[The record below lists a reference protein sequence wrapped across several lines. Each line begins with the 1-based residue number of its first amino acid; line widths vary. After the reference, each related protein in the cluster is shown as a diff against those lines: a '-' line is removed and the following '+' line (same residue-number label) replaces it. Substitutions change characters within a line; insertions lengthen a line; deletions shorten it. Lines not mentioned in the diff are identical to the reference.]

1 MHSQTKEDYLK
12 TMLYLADEKGLFNLK
27 DLSSKLEVSNPTAN
41 NMVKKLQDLG
51 WVKYQKYKPLK
62 LTKKGRKKAGLIL
75 RKHRLTEMY
84 LHEVMGFGWEEV
96 HDIAEELE
104 HVNSESLFDRMD
116 RILGFPVVDPHGSPI
131 PDKEGNIH
139 EAEYKKLSEL
149 QAGTKAKLCAVDDS
163 TQDLLVFLN
172 DKNIKLSME
181 FTVKEVHDFD
191 KSMVVDYGD
200 YQNVVLSN
208 TVTERLMV
216 EQV

>member
-62 LTKKGRKKAGLIL
+62 LTKKGRKQAGLIL

>member
-12 TMLYLADEKGLFNLK
+12 AMLYLADEKGRFNLK

-51 WVKYQKYKPLK
+51 WVRYEKYKPLK
-62 LTKKGRKKAGLIL
+62 LTRKGRKQAGLIL

-104 HVNSESLFDRMD
+104 HVNSEKLFDRMD
-116 RILGFPVVDPHGSPI
+116 RIMGFPAIDPHGSPI

-139 EAEYKKLSEL
+139 EEEYKKLSEL
-149 QAGTKAKLCAVDDS
+149 NSGARAKLCAIDDS

-172 DKNIKLSME
+172 DKNIMLNME
-181 FTVKEVHDFD
+181 FTVKEIHDFD

-200 YQNVVLSN
+200 CENVVLSN

-216 EQV
+216 EQI